1 MSRARCTTSVDPARR
16 HRSHPVGPERPSG
29 SSRARSVAT
38 GLESPHQEPRAA
50 SCGTTVAPRGRP
62 LSTCGRAELR
72 EGGGNG
78 GGGGRGG
85 KGGGDLVGGGGGGEG
100 FRGGGGLGG
109 RGGGLEGG
117 EGGGGILRG
126 GGGGGDGGFGGGGG
140 GGGNGS
146 SLPLKTF
153 ISPSGGVATGLTPV
167 SQPHTP
173 PNQLELGGGG
183 SGSASAGARRASYLL
198 RRGICAAP
206 LRPRWRLL
214 GALAEAAGS
223 STRRSTAR
231 ARSSTTGKCIFGV
244 AGTGHLE
251 GL

>member
-1 MSRARCTTSVDPARR
+1 M
-16 HRSHPVGPERPSG
+16 
-29 SSRARSVAT
+29 
-38 GLESPHQEPRAA
+38 
-50 SCGTTVAPRGRP
+50 APLWRP

-109 RGGGLEGG
+109 RGGGEEGG

-153 ISPSGGVATGLTPV
+153 ISPRGGVATGLTPV

-183 SGSASAGARRASYLL
+183 GGSASAGARRASYLL

-206 LRPRWRLL
+206 AS
-214 GALAEAAGS
+214 ALATAGC
-223 STRRSTAR
+223 TGGGCWEQYQAEHGAR
-231 ARSSTTGKCIFGV
+231 ARLSCTGKCIFGV
-244 AGTGHLE
+244 ESIGPSLSQKR
-251 GL
+251 

>member
-1 MSRARCTTSVDPARR
+1 M
-16 HRSHPVGPERPSG
+16 
-29 SSRARSVAT
+29 
-38 GLESPHQEPRAA
+38 
-50 SCGTTVAPRGRP
+50 
-62 LSTCGRAELR
+62 R

-85 KGGGDLVGGGGGGEG
+85 EGGGDLVGGGGGGEG

-109 RGGGLEGG
+109 RGGGEEGG

-146 SLPLKTF
+146 SLPLNTF
-153 ISPSGGVATGLTPV
+153 ISPGNGGVAAGLTPV

-183 SGSASAGARRASYLL
+183 GGTASAGARRASYL

-206 LRPRWRLL
+206 LRPRWRQL
-214 GALAEAAGS
+214 GAPVEQ
-223 STRRSTAR
+223 RRYARR
-231 ARSSTTGKCIFGV
+231 ARGWSRSARRGGKATDARCQILTRTDFIMKKV
-244 AGTGHLE
+244 
-251 GL
+251 

>member
-1 MSRARCTTSVDPARR
+1 MRD
-16 HRSHPVGPERPSG
+16 
-29 SSRARSVAT
+29 
-38 GLESPHQEPRAA
+38 
-50 SCGTTVAPRGRP
+50 
-62 LSTCGRAELR
+62 
-72 EGGGNG
+72 GGGNG

-109 RGGGLEGG
+109 RGGGEEGG

-153 ISPSGGVATGLTPV
+153 ISPGRGGVAAGLTPV

-173 PNQLELGGGG
+173 PNQLGLGGGG
-183 SGSASAGARRASYLL
+183 GGSASAGERRASYL
-198 RRGICAAP
+198 RRGIWHTSAS
-206 LRPRWRLL
+206 
-214 GALAEAAGS
+214 ALATAGCTGGCYWRSSARVGERAAA
-223 STRRSTAR
+223 RLSTALWVGNQR
-231 ARSSTTGKCIFGV
+231 TPTATPKHT
-244 AGTGHLE
+244 HL
-251 GL
+251 